1 MDKTKVDK
9 NINEN
14 QATAKQ
20 ILVIDDDPTLTK
32 LVESRLN
39 ANGFAAMSFND
50 AAIGLETAMKKIPD
64 LVILDV
70 MMPIIN
76 GYNMCSLLKSEQK
89 TKKIPI
95 IMLTSRSEDQDK
107 AIGKEV
113 GADVYLTKP
122 FKMEEL
128 LKTVEELLRSK

>member
-1 MDKTKVDK
+1 MSQIKTNKIK
-9 NINEN
+9 SEN
-14 QATAKQ
+14 RLAKQ

-32 LVESRLN
+32 MVESRLN
-39 ANGFAAMSFND
+39 ANGYAAVTSND
-50 AAIGLETAMKKIPD
+50 AAVGLEKAMKQIPD

-76 GYNMCSLLKSEQK
+76 GYNMCTLLKSEQK
-89 TKKIPI
+89 TRNIPI

-113 GADVYLTKP
+113 GVDAYLTKP

-128 LKTVEELLRSK
+128 LKTVEDLLKSK